1 MASSEVCAGKEILD
15 KLKNQ
20 AAYFV
25 FFYLGNTKGSHT
37 PSKILERIKIPHS
50 CPV

>member
-1 MASSEVCAGKEILD
+1 MASSEVCVGKEILD

-20 AAYFV
+20 AACFV
-25 FFYLGNTKGSHT
+25 FYLGNTKDSHT
-37 PSKILERIKIPHS
+37 PSKILERIKKSHG